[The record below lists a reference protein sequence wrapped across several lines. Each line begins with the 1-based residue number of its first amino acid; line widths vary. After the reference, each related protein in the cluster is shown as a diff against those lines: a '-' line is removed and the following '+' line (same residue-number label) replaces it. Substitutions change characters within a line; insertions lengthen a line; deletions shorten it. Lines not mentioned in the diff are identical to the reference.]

1 MENLGRSLQ
10 NTMKRIAEVRGG
22 LGQPTGN
29 FCNKHSKI
37 EKAGKRTTRYEY
49 VDFNE
54 ELGLHEV
61 EMVRAID
68 GSEMCPVCKKNE
80 LEDKLQREIA
90 LPEKQKYDVRD
101 TSTWLKSKSIILDD
115 SIKNATFENFEVMD
129 AKTKELK
136 AQSVDIKNKIL
147 NGSKETFMF
156 VGLYGRG
163 KSHLSYAILK
173 SLNIE
178 SYKNGKP
185 LRCVYIQVNRMMKLI
200 DAIYSMSQKEKET
213 YKYKPNYFVELAEK
227 ADVLVVDDLGAE
239 LGKVKSDNESTDAKV
254 TLLSDMFEARQGKP
268 TIVTTNLLP
277 KEIESAYSGR
287 VNSRVLENFNGKALI
302 FDEST
307 PDKRTM
313 K

>member
-1 MENLGRSLQ
+1 MDNLGKSLQ

-29 FCNKHSKI
+29 YCDKHSKI
-37 EKAGKRTTRYEY
+37 EYQGKKTTRTEIIDY
-49 VDFNE
+49 NE
-54 ELGLHEV
+54 ELGVHKV
-61 EMVRAID
+61 EKVRSID
-68 GSEMCPVCKKNE
+68 GGEMCPICKKKE
-80 LEDKLQREIA
+80 LEDKFQREFAI
-90 LPEKQKYDVRD
+90 PEKQKYDVRD

-115 SIKNATFENFEVMD
+115 NIKNATFENFEVMD

-136 AQSVDIKNKIL
+136 ERSVEIKNEIL
-147 NGSKETFMF
+147 NGSTNTYMF

-227 ADVLVVDDLGAE
+227 ADVLVFDDFGAE
-239 LGKVKSDNESTDAKV
+239 LGKVKNDNESTDAKI

-287 VNSRVLENFNGKALI
+287 VNSRVLENFDGKALI

-307 PDKRTM
+307 PDKRKT